1 MYKNYKIEWNSF
13 SDYLSESNKTLYD
26 EKEFTD
32 VTLVS
37 DDLTEVEA
45 HKTVLSNASPV
56 LKKLLKIKPVNH
68 PVLFLR
74 GVKGKTLEAIV
85 QFIYLG
91 ETTIQQDR
99 IEEFAA
105 ISNDLHIQELNDIL
119 PRIRAS
125 VPSAVKSGPKKP
137 VLTTSLNVMEKKP
150 STIVKRE
157 VVSCQETPPPPT
169 QKQIN

>member
-56 LKKLLKIKPVNH
+56 LKKLLKIKSMNH

-99 IEEFAA
+99 I
-105 ISNDLHIQELNDIL
+105 
-119 PRIRAS
+119 
-125 VPSAVKSGPKKP
+125 
-137 VLTTSLNVMEKKP
+137 
-150 STIVKRE
+150 
-157 VVSCQETPPPPT
+157 
-169 QKQIN
+169 